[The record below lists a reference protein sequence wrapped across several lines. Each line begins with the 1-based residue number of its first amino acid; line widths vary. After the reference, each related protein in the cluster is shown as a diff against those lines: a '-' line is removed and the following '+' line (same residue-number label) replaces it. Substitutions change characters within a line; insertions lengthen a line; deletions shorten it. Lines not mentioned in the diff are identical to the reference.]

1 MRCASLSQFASLIR
15 SSPVW
20 IVERSAHH
28 NRWYAVTPAAKGIFA
43 LAGLA
48 AAYLAQTP
56 AAALAVAGACFM
68 ATWLGAGVRL
78 GWYLRVAAAPLGFL
92 ALSALSLLGSIAWSA
107 EAGWALRLD
116 LAALAPAVMVSA
128 RALAALSALLALVL
142 TTPLSHLLALLRRL
156 HCPEVLLD
164 LMVLCY
170 RLLFVLAD
178 ASRDTLAAQSAR
190 LGFSSPVRSLRSMGL
205 LVSNLAAQVAFRARG
220 LQMAA
225 EARCSD
231 GSLRFL
237 TPLFVHTGRH
247 IALGSAAGVGLLMLA
262 WRLSV

>member
-1 MRCASLSQFASLIR
+1 
-15 SSPVW
+15 VW

-28 NRWYAVTPAAKGIFA
+28 NHWYGVTPAAKGIFA
-43 LAGLA
+43 LAGLS

-56 AAALAVAGACFM
+56 TAALAVAMACFV
-68 ATWLGAGVRL
+68 AVWLGAGVRL
-78 GWYLRVAAAPLGFL
+78 HLYLRVAAAPLGFL
-92 ALSALSLLGSIAWSA
+92 ALSVLSLLISVAWSA
-107 EAGWALRLD
+107 EAGWALSLNP
-116 LAALAPAVMVSA
+116 AALTQAVMVSV

-156 HCPEVLLD
+156 HCPEELLD

-170 RLLFVLAD
+170 RFLFVFAD
-178 ASRDTLAAQSAR
+178 ASRDTMAAQSAR
-190 LGFSSPVRSLRSMGL
+190 LGFSSHRRSLHSMGL

-237 TPLFVHTGRH
+237 TPQFVHTGRH
-247 IALGSAAGVGLLMLA
+247 IALGTAAGVGLLMLA

>member
-1 MRCASLSQFASLIR
+1 M
-15 SSPVW
+15 W

-28 NRWYAVTPAAKGIFA
+28 NRWYTVTPAAKGIFA

-56 AAALAVAGACFM
+56 AAALAVAVACFV
-68 ATWLGAGVRL
+68 AVWLGAGVRL

-92 ALSALSLLGSIAWSA
+92 ALSALSLLSSVAWSA
-107 EAGWALRLD
+107 EAGWALHLNSS
-116 LAALAPAVMVSA
+116 ALMQAVMASA

-170 RLLFVLAD
+170 RLLFVFAD

-190 LGFSSPVRSLRSMGL
+190 LGFSSHRRSLRSMGL

-220 LQMAA
+220 LQTAA

-231 GSLRFL
+231 GNLRFL
-237 TPLFVHTGRH
+237 PPIFVHTGRH

>member
-1 MRCASLSQFASLIR
+1 M
-15 SSPVW
+15 W

-28 NRWYAVTPAAKGIFA
+28 NRWYTVTPAAKGIFA

-56 AAALAVAGACFM
+56 AAALAVAVACFV
-68 ATWLGAGVRL
+68 AVWLGAGVRL

-92 ALSALSLLGSIAWSA
+92 ALSALSLLSSVAWSA
-107 EAGWALRLD
+107 EAGWALHLNSS
-116 LAALAPAVMVSA
+116 ALMQAVMASA

-156 HCPEVLLD
+156 HCTEVLLD

-170 RLLFVLAD
+170 RMLFVFAD

-190 LGFSSPVRSLRSMGL
+190 LGFSSHRRSLRSMGL

-220 LQMAA
+220 LQTAA

-231 GSLRFL
+231 GNLRFL
-237 TPLFVHTGRH
+237 PPLFVHTGRH